1 MTSTPRM
8 TNGHPP
14 GTKSPGIKPRKAGKK
29 SAKKIE
35 TPEAVVAKAVEK
47 LAAASSEPA
56 PAPAK
61 AAPAPAKTTPAPAKP
76 APAAPAAPLPK
87 LAALPVPA
95 LDSAIDSFERSYKAA
110 GQGAQALGAK
120 LFDIARA
127 NVTSGFDFM
136 NSLATAKHPADI
148 ARLQMSFWDAHV
160 KTLFGQAR
168 DIRALSADIVAKTN
182 EPIRAHIKKSFT
194 AKAA

>member
-29 SAKKIE
+29 SAKKTE
-35 TPEAVVAKAVEK
+35 TPEAVIAKAVEK

-61 AAPAPAKTTPAPAKP
+61 AAPAPAKATP

-148 ARLQMSFWDAHV
+148 ARLQMSFWDVHV